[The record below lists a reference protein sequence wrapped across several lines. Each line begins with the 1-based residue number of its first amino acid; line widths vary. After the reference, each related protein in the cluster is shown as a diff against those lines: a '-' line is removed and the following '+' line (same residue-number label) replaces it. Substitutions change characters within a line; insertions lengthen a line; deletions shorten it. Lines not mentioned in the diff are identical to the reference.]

1 MQRLTASS
9 EVQLTRGHQKVSRAQ
24 EACLERFMLGTA
36 DIIRGRT
43 VMTPRLLLAGALIA
57 LIALPAMAQNAQQG
71 TPTRIRGTVEKL
83 DGQNL
88 TVKSRE
94 GSELTI
100 VLAPNFT
107 VTYLVK
113 RNLADIKSGD
123 FVATTSAKGTDGKNH
138 SVELRIFPEAMR
150 GLGEGQYAWDLMP
163 DSLMTNATVT
173 GIAGPPQ
180 GQTLKVSYKG
190 GESEIIVGT
199 ETPIFGYG
207 TGDASLLKPGAAV
220 FIVALKQPD
229 GSLTASRVTA
239 EKDGVKPPM

>member
-1 MQRLTASS
+1 M
-9 EVQLTRGHQKVSRAQ
+9 KK
-24 EACLERFMLGTA
+24 
-36 DIIRGRT
+36 
-43 VMTPRLLLAGALIA
+43 LLVAGALIA
-57 LIALPAMAQNAQQG
+57 LIGLPAAAQNTPQG

-83 DGQNL
+83 DGQSL

-94 GSELTI
+94 GPELTI

-107 VTYLVK
+107 VAYLVK
-113 RNLADIKSGD
+113 KSLADVKSGD
-123 FVATTSAKGTDGKNH
+123 FVATTSVKGTDGKNH
-138 SVELRIFPEAMR
+138 SVELRIFSDAMR

-173 GIAGPPQ
+173 GVAAAPQ

-190 GESEIIVGT
+190 ADSEIVVGPD
-199 ETPIFGYG
+199 TPVFGYG
-207 TGDASLLKPGAAV
+207 TGDASLLNPGAAV
-220 FIVALKQPD
+220 FVVALKQPD